1 MPPTPPPGVQPV
13 LRHAARIVLVDG
25 HDRILLFCWDDE
37 RLDRRRVWITPGGGL
52 HPGESHEQAARR
64 ELWEETGIDAA
75 PGPCVWERQHVV
87 RVGER
92 WIDQRER
99 YFFTRVDRI
108 DVDRSNQTE
117 LERVAM
123 IDHRLW
129 PVDEIASSREWFAP
143 RRLGELL
150 PALLRGDLPDAPFD
164 VGV

>member
-1 MPPTPPPGVQPV
+1 MPQTPPPGVQPI
-13 LRHAARIVLVDG
+13 LRHAARVVLIDG

-52 HPGESHEQAARR
+52 HAGESHEQAARR
-64 ELWEETGIDAA
+64 ELWEETGIDAI
-75 PGPCVWERQHVV
+75 PGPCVWKRQHVV

-123 IDHRLW
+123 VDHRLW
-129 PVDEIASSREWFAP
+129 PVDEIASSGEWFAP

-150 PALLRGDLPDAPFD
+150 PALLRGDLPGEPFD

>member
-1 MPPTPPPGVQPV
+1 MPETPPPGVQPV
-13 LRHAARIVLVDG
+13 LRHAARVVLVDG

-64 ELWEETGIDAA
+64 ELWEETGIEAS
-75 PGPCVWERQHVV
+75 PGPCVWERRHVV

-99 YFFTRVDRI
+99 FFFTRVDRVQ
-108 DVDRSNQTE
+108 VDRANQTD

-123 IDHRLW
+123 VEHRLW
-129 PVDEIASSREWFAP
+129 TADEIASSGEWFAP

-150 PALLRGDLPDAPFD
+150 PALLGSDLLAEPFD

>member
-1 MPPTPPPGVQPV
+1 M
-13 LRHAARIVLVDG
+13 
-25 HDRILLFCWDDE
+25 
-37 RLDRRRVWITPGGGL
+37 
-52 HPGESHEQAARR
+52 
-64 ELWEETGIDAA
+64 
-75 PGPCVWERQHVV
+75 V

-143 RRLGELL
+143 RRLGDLL